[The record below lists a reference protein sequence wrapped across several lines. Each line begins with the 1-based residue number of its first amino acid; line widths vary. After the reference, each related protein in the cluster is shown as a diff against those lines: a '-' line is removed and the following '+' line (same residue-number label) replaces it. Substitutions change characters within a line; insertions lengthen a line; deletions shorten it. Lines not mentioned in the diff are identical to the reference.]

1 MLLGLFMPN
10 RTISLSPIGDL
21 IRKRMVKDG
30 FPFSCWV
37 EEQLIEWNRSTRMG
51 LDHDGEPLEPKKDP
65 VPFHFEC
72 QKCHQRGKHWTKDCT
87 WGTTE

>member
-1 MLLGLFMPN
+1 MTLGLFMPN

-37 EEQLIEWNRSTRMG
+37 EEQLIEWNRSTRKG
-51 LDHDGEPLEPKKDP
+51 LNHDGEPLKPP
-65 VPFHFEC
+65 VPFNYTC
-72 QKCHQRGKHWTKDCT
+72 QKCMRVGLHWTVDCD
-87 WGTTE
+87 WYGEEE

>member
-1 MLLGLFMPN
+1 MPN

-21 IRKRMVKDG
+21 IRKSIVKDG

-37 EEQLIEWNRSTRMG
+37 EEQLVEWNRSTRKN
-51 LDHDGEPLEPKKDP
+51 ESEVKVEKPP